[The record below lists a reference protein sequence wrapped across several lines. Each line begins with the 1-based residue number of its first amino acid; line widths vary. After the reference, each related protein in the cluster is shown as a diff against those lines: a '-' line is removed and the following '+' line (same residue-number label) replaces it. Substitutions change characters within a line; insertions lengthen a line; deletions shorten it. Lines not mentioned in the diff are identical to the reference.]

1 MRTYI
6 HVAGILTMAFCAAIF
21 AADEGHNVVASTNAV
36 PSKGQP
42 LTITTRKGVTYE
54 NCRLLRVEPDGISY
68 AHSRGIAKLFFS
80 ELPPEYA
87 TRYGYNP
94 QAARDYSQTVQERQ
108 AQFRQDQEN
117 IQQRELQD
125 RGARLAD
132 IEANPKYTV
141 VCRGGKGGT
150 VGSGV
155 PAEGANSGD
164 RSMPI
169 ELKPIQFDTP
179 QSSNAGLDKSGE
191 SGTTIIIPGG
201 ASQGEIDAARERALW

>member
-1 MRTYI
+1 MSKRLL
-6 HVAGILTMAFCAAIF
+6 VAGILAVAFCGAIF
-21 AADEGHNVVASTNAV
+21 AADEGHNVVASTNAL
-36 PSKGQP
+36 PSKRDP

-117 IQQRELQD
+117 AQQRANQEM
-125 RGARLAD
+125 GARQD
-132 IEANPKYTV
+132 EIRANPKYTV
-141 VCRGGKGGT
+141 VCRGGKGAT
-150 VGSGV
+150 VGYGV
-155 PAEGANSGD
+155 PAEGVNSGA
-164 RSMPI
+164 RSMPF

-179 QSSNAGLDKSGE
+179 QSSDVGLDNSKE